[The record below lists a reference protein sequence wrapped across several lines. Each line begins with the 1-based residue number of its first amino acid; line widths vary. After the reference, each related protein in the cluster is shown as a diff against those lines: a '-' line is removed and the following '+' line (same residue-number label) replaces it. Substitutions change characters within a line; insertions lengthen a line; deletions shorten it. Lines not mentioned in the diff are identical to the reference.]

1 MKKLIIALFIF
12 ALAMMITNQEVV
24 GQTLAGTVSVDS
36 VTAQRGDQIAVGIR
50 LSGNSHDISLL
61 AAPIRYAMNDLQ
73 FDSVSFLS
81 SIMTN
86 DYYGTVYTSP
96 ETDILEITY
105 LPSNF
110 NNLPSISSP
119 NGLIATLFFTVKDD
133 AGPGN
138 ASIYPLDSMETFG
151 YIDTVYTVDS
161 LNPSETLITYD
172 SSNFSIKLV
181 TTQFASPDGLITY
194 YPEFSSGNVAI
205 LVPTDIDDGI
215 NASLPTEFALSQN
228 YPNPFNPSTVIGFSL
243 PTASFVTL
251 DVYNVLGQK
260 VETLASGRY
269 AAGSHTVEFDASEHT
284 SGLFFYR
291 LSHEKGTETK
301 KMLLIK

>member
-1 MKKLIIALFIF
+1 MKKLILAVFIF

-36 VTAQRGDQIAVGIR
+36 VTAQRGEQIAVGIR
-50 LSGNSHDISLL
+50 LTGNTHDISGL
-61 AAPIRYAMNDLQ
+61 AVPLRYSNSDLAL
-73 FDSVSFLS
+73 DSVSFIGTFINADFAGLVDTFS
-81 SIMTN
+81 S
-86 DYYGTVYTSP
+86 P
-96 ETDILEITY
+96 DIIRITY
-105 LPSNF
+105 IPTNFIEIPS
-110 NNLPSISSP
+110 LISP
-119 NGLIATLFFTVKDD
+119 NGLLATMFFTVKND

-138 ASIYPLDSMETFG
+138 APIDSVNESIDVGGLIFET
-151 YIDTVYTVDS
+151 TVI
-161 LNPSETLITYD
+161 L
-172 SSNFSIKLV
+172 
-181 TTQFASPDGLITY
+181 ASPDGNVTY

-205 LVPTDIDDGI
+205 LVPTDINDGI

-251 DVYNVLGQK
+251 EVYNVLGQK